1 MKKLLVI
8 GMILGFASMANAAL
22 VLNYVGDITS
32 GTLGVDLSETEKLWG
47 TDLKVVVADG
57 AGTIGE
63 ATSFAQYTGAAVQL
77 GPVAGNDNAKRRYS
91 GAAIPGFGGGPIQG
105 PGEVIGGMPITVD
118 GFVTLDLVLIAKG
131 TVLGEASDT
140 PAGPDVDTVVDSITI
155 PEPMTMTLLGLG
167 GLALIRR
174 RR

>member
-1 MKKLLVI
+1 MKKLLIIALV
-8 GMILGFASMANAAL
+8 LGFASLANAAL
-22 VLNYVGDITS
+22 VLNYEGDAT
-32 GTLGVDLSETEKLWG
+32 GGKLGVNLSEVEKLWG
-47 TDLKVVVADG
+47 TDLKVVVSDG

-63 ATSFAQYTGAAVQL
+63 ATTFASFTGAAVAL
-77 GPVAGNDNAKRRYS
+77 APVAGNNDSMRRYS

-105 PGEVIGGMPITVD
+105 PAEIIGGMPVAVD
-118 GFVTLDLVLIAKG
+118 GFMTINLVLVANG

-140 PAGPDVDTVVDSITI
+140 PAGPEMDTVVDSITI

>member
-8 GMILGFASMANAAL
+8 GLILGFASMANAAL
-22 VLNYVGDITS
+22 VLNYVGDNAS
-32 GTLGVDLSETEKLWG
+32 GTLGINLSEVEKLWG
-47 TDLKVVVADG
+47 TDIKVEISDG

-63 ATSFAQYTGAAVQL
+63 ATNFAMFGGVKVDIA
-77 GPVAGNDNAKRRYS
+77 PVAGNDNGKRRYS
-91 GAAIPGFGGGPIQG
+91 GAAIPGFGGTAIQG
-105 PGEVIGGMPITVD
+105 PIEVIGGMPVTVD
-118 GFVTLDLVLIAKG
+118 GFVTIDLVVIAGG
-131 TVLGEASDT
+131 TILGED
-140 PAGPDVDTVVDSITI
+140 PDGPKLEAGVVDSITI